1 MINPEKIKMQINSNP
16 VIAAVRSYDELCD
29 AVDSPVKVIF
39 LLNTSI
45 MHIKEYVDFCHEH
58 EKTVLVH
65 FDLVSGLGS
74 DEEAVKFL
82 CSLSPDG
89 IISTKNN
96 VLKTACEQGVF
107 TIQRFFI
114 VDSRSCDTMRK
125 SLSAFKPDM
134 IEIMPGLLF
143 KEIQKIIENDT
154 TDVICGGM
162 IEDKQTVIKLLSVGA
177 MGISTSRGE
186 LWNI

>member
-1 MINPEKIKMQINSNP
+1 MNPEKLKMQINSNP
-16 VIAAVRSYDELCD
+16 VIAAVRSFDELCA
-29 AVDSPVKVIF
+29 AVNSSVKVIF
-39 LLNTSI
+39 LLNSSI
-45 MHIKEYVDFCHEH
+45 INIKEYVDFCHEH
-58 EKTVLVH
+58 EKTVLIH

-74 DEEAVKFL
+74 DEEAVKYL
-82 CSLSPDG
+82 CSFSPDG

-96 VLKTACEQGVF
+96 VLKTAAEQGVF

-125 SLSAFKPDM
+125 SLNVFKPDM
-134 IEIMPGLLF
+134 IEIMPGVLF
-143 KEIQKIIENDT
+143 KEIQKIIESDNV
-154 TDVICGGM
+154 DVICGGM